1 MHNSYFSQLLKQR
14 GFDPA
19 QYFQGSV
26 QLDGGLVKV
35 TSKIMQALTKD
46 TEETSKTSTN
56 TPHTTSKGIW
66 ETWETKTM
74 PVLSP
79 GITVGVLRIGS
90 TKKDHSVEAA
100 AAHNAGGLLTACLT
114 RGVNVVVPTSSGL
127 YDNARFLDS
136 VLEINSGKAGLAFGQ
151 PVANDSTPGSLYV
164 MDARGVD
171 DAVELITG
179 LAASGC
185 QSIVVLTDR
194 SFVPQHPMVPV
205 TVVAPNEATTTKEIV
220 EAMAV
225 AQWTHARGDVPVTA
239 FQITR
244 GLLCVSA

>member
-1 MHNSYFSQLLKQR
+1 LHNSYFSQLLKQR

-19 QYFQGSV
+19 QYCQGSV

-35 TSKIMQALTKD
+35 TNKIMQALADDTKEK
-46 TEETSKTSTN
+46 EETSKTSTT
-56 TPHTTSKGIW
+56 TPHTNDI
-66 ETWETKTM
+66 WETKTM
-74 PVLSP
+74 PVLSA
-79 GITVGVLRIGS
+79 GITIGVLRIGG

-151 PVANDSTPGSLYV
+151 PVANGSTPGSLYV

-194 SFVPQHPMVPV
+194 SFVPQHPVVPV
-205 TVVAPNEATTTKEIV
+205 TIVAPNEATTTKEIV